1 MKAYTMEQ
9 GGPFETKKDFLHMK
23 TQYMKIH
30 KKLNFPFRIRKVETV
45 NVYLKCEVFQKFL
58 QGSVFFVFNPFEEG
72 MYQS

>member
-45 NVYLKCEVFQKFL
+45 NVYLKCEVF
-58 QGSVFFVFNPFEEG
+58 
-72 MYQS
+72 